1 MTNDTVTSFVRK
13 QIRQVMNDLADHI
26 AGGGCA
32 NIEEYRF
39 CCGKIEGLAVA
50 EREILDI
57 EQRMQDD

>member
-1 MTNDTVTSFVRK
+1 MSNDSVTGFIRK
-13 QIRQVMNDLADHI
+13 RIREEMNSLADHM

-32 NIEEYRF
+32 NIEEYRH

-57 EQRMQDD
+57 EKRLQDD

>member
-1 MTNDTVTSFVRK
+1 MTNDTVTGFIRK
-13 QIRQVMNDLADHI
+13 KIRETMNDLADHI

>member
-1 MTNDTVTSFVRK
+1 MTNDTVTGFVRK

>member
-1 MTNDTVTSFVRK
+1 MTNDTVTGFIRK
-13 QIRQVMNDLADHI
+13 QIRQTMNDLADHI

>member
-1 MTNDTVTSFVRK
+1 MTNDTVTGFIRK
-13 QIRQVMNDLADHI
+13 QIRQAMNDLADHI

>member
-1 MTNDTVTSFVRK
+1 MTNDTVTGFVRK

-26 AGGGCA
+26 SGGGCA

>member
-1 MTNDTVTSFVRK
+1 MTNDTVTGFVRK
-13 QIRQVMNDLADHI
+13 QIRQAMNDLADHI

-57 EQRMQDD
+57 EHRMQDD